1 MGVINMFNTEEF
13 KIYVGDKSAVSYV
26 SGLNRIEHLYNAD
39 IDKQFELDKCS
50 SLVEKLKLRKRDNSL
65 SETERKSASDM
76 HSHLMKYIAFRNSID
91 FVDGID
97 KKIKNVITLY
107 KNNFIRINNEERY
120 KWEAIHTYKKAWNI
134 DASNFAYMLSSAFK
148 DSANLLKAGSY
159 YPYKM
164 LMTYAEAEPEKVRAL
179 FKTLYNEALPFEK
192 RYTAFKNEFNDYFKT
207 QNLNSYQDLH
217 AISVYLTF
225 EYPEKYYIYK
235 YKVLKSFINNI
246 AYQSGNIDAM
256 TDVQKFQLNHKVC
269 DAVLEAVMNDKELQE
284 ISMERLD
291 DTCYEDNAFH
301 ILTHDIVYFGSHKYD
316 KPDKPIDD
324 IWFPSLKEYDPGI
337 TVEQWVELLNNP
349 DVFTIGSLETVK
361 RMKDYGGQA
370 TCKELSVK
378 YGNTAQF
385 YNMTSSLLAK
395 RVHKI
400 TNCPVTKR
408 ENDNSKWWP
417 ILYVGKEADEEM
429 DGAFIW
435 KLRDELSE
443 ALEMVDLSHI
453 KLYADKGD
461 ETSMKTNI
469 SKNTIL
475 YGPPGT
481 GKTYNTV
488 IYAVAIIENKP
499 LETIESEV
507 KFNGYNSV
515 LERYNNYKNEEL
527 IEFITFHQS
536 YGYEEFIEGIKP
548 VMDNEENEQ
557 SNIRYTIDDGVFKA
571 FCNKAGRPVI
581 KQQKFDVGLNNEPTI
596 WKVSLEGTGNN
607 STRRECL
614 DNNHIRIGSDHCG
627 EDASQI
633 IDTQEY
639 GYSVLNRFINE
650 MTIGDIVISCYTAST
665 IDAIGVVTGECEWHP
680 EYDSFKRLRTVKW
693 LVKDIREDIV
703 SINNGKRLANPAVHR
718 VNISL
723 NDIMDIVKKLAPNT
737 IETEKKSNHVFI
749 IDEINRGNISK
760 IFGEL
765 ITLIEPTKRTGQ
777 AEGMKVK
784 LPYSAKPFG
793 VPDNVYILGT
803 MNTADRSIAM
813 LDTALRRRFRFKEI
827 MPNPDVLNGINIEG
841 ISISDMLTR
850 INKRISVLYDRE
862 HTIGHAYFIPLKDNP
877 TIEQLAEIFENAII
891 PLLQEYFYED
901 YEKIRMV
908 LGDNQKKDTE
918 QQFIIKTENNYNEL
932 FGNVDDLDET
942 YDYSINNNVFYNIE
956 AYKNI

>member
-120 KWEAIHTYKKAWNI
+120 KWEAIHTYKKEWNI

-192 RYTAFKNEFNDYFKT
+192 RYTVFKNEFNDYFKT

-301 ILTHDIVYFGSHKYD
+301 ILTHDIVYFGSHKSD

-417 ILYVGKEADEEM
+417 ILYVGKEADEET

-453 KLYADKGD
+453 NLYADKGD

-499 LETIESEV
+499 LETIEAEV
-507 KFNGYNSV
+507 KSNGYNSV

-548 VMDNEENEQ
+548 VIDNEENEQ

-571 FCNKAGRPVI
+571 FCNKAGIPVI

-614 DNNHIRIGSDHCG
+614 DNNHIRIGYDHCG

-665 IDAIGVVTGECEWHP
+665 IDAIGIVTGECEWHP

-777 AEGMKVK
+777 AEGLKVK

-827 MPNPDVLNGINIEG
+827 MPNPDILNGINIEG

-918 QQFIIKTENNYNEL
+918 QQFIIKTVNNYNEL

>member
-1 MGVINMFNTEEF
+1 MFNTEEF

-120 KWEAIHTYKKAWNI
+120 KWKAIHTYKKAWNI

-148 DSANLLKAGSY
+148 DSANLLQAGSY

-337 TVEQWVELLNNP
+337 TVEQWIELLNNP

-417 ILYVGKEADEEM
+417 ILYVGKEADEET

-461 ETSMKTNI
+461 KTSMKTNI

-499 LETIESEV
+499 LETIEAEV
-507 KFNGYNSV
+507 KSNGYNSV

-548 VMDNEENEQ
+548 VIDNEENEQ

-571 FCNKAGRPVI
+571 FCNKAGSPVI

-614 DNNHIRIGSDHCG
+614 DNNHIRIGYDHCG

-693 LVKDIREDIV
+693 LVKDIQEDIV

-723 NDIMDIVKKLAPNT
+723 NDMMDIVKKLAPNT

-918 QQFIIKTENNYNEL
+918 QQFIIKNVNNYYEL

-942 YDYSINNNVFYNIE
+942 YDYSINNNAFYNIE